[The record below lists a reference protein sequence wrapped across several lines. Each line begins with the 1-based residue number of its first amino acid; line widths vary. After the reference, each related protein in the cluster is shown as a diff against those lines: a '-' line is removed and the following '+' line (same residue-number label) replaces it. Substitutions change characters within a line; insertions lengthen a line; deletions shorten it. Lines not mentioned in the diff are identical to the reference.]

1 MYSVAGKVTEIMGT
15 RKRRTR
21 VKMSER
27 QWKSLRIVK
36 TGAVVYTKSRL
47 PERAD
52 TLLRRMD
59 GEDNATHV
67 GERWKNVHMVGERER
82 REGEG
87 ELEEVQEIDEE

>member
-1 MYSVAGKVTEIMGT
+1 
-15 RKRRTR
+15 
-21 VKMSER
+21 MSER

-59 GEDNATHV
+59 GEDNAT
-67 GERWKNVHMVGERER
+67 RVGERER

>member
-59 GEDNATHV
+59 GEDNATRV
-67 GERWKNVHMVGERER
+67 GERCTHGGRERER
-82 REGEG
+82 KKRREERTGG
-87 ELEEVQEIDEE
+87 SSRDR

>member
-82 REGEG
+82 REGKR
-87 ELEEVQEIDEE
+87 ELEEVQEID